1 MKHPGLLLAL
11 PMILPFILVPE
22 ARAQVRASELGMS
35 SQTVDGTTITVH
47 YSRPRARGR
56 SPLFGGVVH
65 WGEHWTPGANWATT
79 FETNQDIKVNGRDV
93 PAGKYS
99 LWMVVQPD
107 EWTVYLDPNPRI
119 FHTDVPDSTDQQI
132 RFTVTPETSEHFLE
146 TMTMWFPEV
155 SAASTVL
162 ATHWGNTYVPLTITV
177 EPSRPITL
185 AAEKAQPYLGSY
197 HIAWTLPDGA
207 EQEATYEI
215 YYQDGMMQG
224 RQQPAPAWFRHMIL
238 IEIADDW
245 FWPGL
250 MEDGELFDVMSG
262 LTLEFALSEGKATG
276 FEVRWQDDELV
287 AVAERTE

>member
-1 MKHPGLLLAL
+1 MRSITGVALFTGLMMA
-11 PMILPFILVPE
+11 VTPE
-22 ARAQVRASELGMS
+22 GTAQVRASELGVS
-35 SQTVDGTTITVH
+35 AQTVDGTTITVE

-79 FETNQDIKVNGRDV
+79 FETNRDVTIDGQAV

-99 LWMVVQPD
+99 MWMVVQPD
-107 EWTVYLDPNPRI
+107 EWTVYLDPNARL
-119 FHTDVPDSTDQQI
+119 FHTDPPDSSDRQVRIKVKPQ
-132 RFTVTPETSEHFLE
+132 TSENFME
-146 TMTMWFPEV
+146 TMTMWFPDV
-155 SAASTVL
+155 SATSMKLVTQ
-162 ATHWGNTYVPLTITV
+162 WGDTYVPLTIAV

-185 AAEKAQPYLGSY
+185 AQEVAQRYVGSY
-197 HIAWTLPDGA
+197 AITWDFPG
-207 EQEATYEI
+207 EPPSEAAYEV
-215 YYQDGMMQG
+215 YYEDGMLQG

-262 LTLEFALSEGKATG
+262 LTLEFELEDGMANG
-276 FEVRWQDDELV
+276 FEVRWQDDELMAT
-287 AVAERTE
+287 AVRQE